1 MAWIAAGNEGF
12 QVAHWM
18 EMDVKMESAP
28 LPETGTNDAM
38 KLFSDL
44 LVVYLLVGSALG
56 DCELYRR
63 MGRALANN
71 DAPRMR
77 AALSEFNELSRP
89 LKERILKGDPHYHAP
104 TPLPR
109 QPEDTQPL
117 QNLRQRAH

>member
-1 MAWIAAGNEGF
+1 MN
-12 QVAHWM
+12 
-18 EMDVKMESAP
+18 MDSAP
-28 LPETGTNDAM
+28 LPAIGTDDTM

-77 AALSEFNELSRP
+77 AALAEFNELSRP
-89 LKERILKGDPHYHAP
+89 LKDRILKGDPHYQAP

-109 QPEDTQPL
+109 QPEETQPL
-117 QNLRQRAH
+117 RNLRQRVH